1 MTSPSRF
8 DYEGMQAIAQRLAQ
22 RSADLQTYLDQMD
35 ALARTLA
42 ERCHSPFAQALLA
55 RHARWHRAGQE
66 LAQSLHAL
74 ATDLARIA
82 AAQQAAEEREGARF
96 AHLPE

>member
-1 MTSPSRF
+1 MATPSRF

-22 RSADLQTYLDQMD
+22 HSADLQAYLDRMET
-35 ALARTLA
+35 LARSLA

-66 LAQSLHAL
+66 LAQ
-74 ATDLARIA
+74 
-82 AAQQAAEEREGARF
+82 
-96 AHLPE
+96 